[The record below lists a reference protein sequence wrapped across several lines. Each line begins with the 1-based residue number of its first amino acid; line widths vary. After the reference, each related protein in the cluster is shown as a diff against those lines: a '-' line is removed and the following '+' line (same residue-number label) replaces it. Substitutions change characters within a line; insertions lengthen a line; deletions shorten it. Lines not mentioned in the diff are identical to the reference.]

1 MNDSSHILIVDDRED
16 SRKIL
21 QTILNKEGYNLTFAS
36 SGHEAIEKISIA
48 KPDLILLDVLMPD
61 MNGFEVCKYI
71 RATPSLADIP
81 VIIVTGLDER
91 QARLEGLSA
100 GADDFIS
107 KPIDKHELKARVNT
121 ITRLN
126 RQRHIMAETINKQ
139 NVELKE
145 LNRKLKKFL
154 EEDASKVASLLL
166 IERDKFKWIVDNE
179 DIGYI
184 ILDSHDIILYINLKG
199 RVYLAIESEK
209 DLTIPF
215 IELLKKNYYLEEE
228 HLWDSWPKKINRYI
242 TSSKTHTVSKLQVS
256 ITSIPGTEEYLVKIE
271 EKKRHYF
278 NELVSREKG
287 KGNDNSNLYILT
299 EV

>member
-1 MNDSSHILIVDDRED
+1 VKGELLLNNKVYERTTFMNDSPHILIVDDRED

-36 SGHEAIEKISIA
+36 SGHEAIDKISIA

-61 MNGFEVCKYI
+61 MNGFEVCKHI
-71 RATPSLADIP
+71 RSTPSIADIP

-107 KPIDKHELKARVNT
+107 KPIDKHELKARVHT

-139 NVELKE
+139 NIELKE

-166 IERDKFKWIVDNE
+166 VERDKFKWIVDNE
-179 DIGYI
+179 EIGYI
-184 ILDSHDIILYINLKG
+184 ILDSHDRILYINLKG

-271 EKKRHYF
+271 EKKGIIST
-278 NELVSREKG
+278 N
-287 KGNDNSNLYILT
+287 
-299 EV
+299 

>member
-1 MNDSSHILIVDDRED
+1 MKGELLLNNKVYERTTFMNDSPHILIVDDRED

-36 SGHEAIEKISIA
+36 SGHEAIDKISIA

-61 MNGFEVCKYI
+61 MNGFEVCKHI
-71 RATPSLADIP
+71 RSTPSIADIP

-107 KPIDKHELKARVNT
+107 KPIDKHELKARVHT

-139 NVELKE
+139 NIELKE

-166 IERDKFKWIVDNE
+166 VERDKFKWIVDNE
-179 DIGYI
+179 EIGYI
-184 ILDSHDIILYINLKG
+184 ILDSHDRILYINLKG

-271 EKKRHYF
+271 EKKGIIST
-278 NELVSREKG
+278 N
-287 KGNDNSNLYILT
+287 
-299 EV
+299 

>member
-271 EKKRHYF
+271 EKKGIIST
-278 NELVSREKG
+278 N
-287 KGNDNSNLYILT
+287 
-299 EV
+299 

>member
-256 ITSIPGTEEYLVKIE
+256 ITSIPGTEEYLIKIE
-271 EKKRHYF
+271 EKKGIIST
-278 NELVSREKG
+278 N
-287 KGNDNSNLYILT
+287 
-299 EV
+299 

>member
-1 MNDSSHILIVDDRED
+1 MKGELLLNNKVYERTTFMNDSPHILIVDDRED

-36 SGHEAIEKISIA
+36 SGHEAIDKISIA

-61 MNGFEVCKYI
+61 MNGFEVCKHI
-71 RATPSLADIP
+71 RSTPSIADIP

-107 KPIDKHELKARVNT
+107 KPIDKHELKARVHT

-139 NVELKE
+139 NIQLKE

-166 IERDKFKWIVDNE
+166 VERDKFKWIVDNE
-179 DIGYI
+179 EIGYI
-184 ILDSHDIILYINLKG
+184 ILDSHDRILYINLKG

-271 EKKRHYF
+271 EKKGIIST
-278 NELVSREKG
+278 N
-287 KGNDNSNLYILT
+287 
-299 EV
+299 

>member
-1 MNDSSHILIVDDRED
+1 VKGELLLNNKVYERTTFMNDSPHILIVDDRED

-36 SGHEAIEKISIA
+36 SGHEAINKISIA

-61 MNGFEVCKYI
+61 MNGFEVCKHI
-71 RATPSLADIP
+71 RSTPSIADIP

-107 KPIDKHELKARVNT
+107 KPIDKHELKARVHT

-139 NVELKE
+139 NIELKE

-166 IERDKFKWIVDNE
+166 VERDKFKWIVDNE
-179 DIGYI
+179 EIGYI
-184 ILDSHDIILYINLKG
+184 ILDSHDRILYINLKG
-199 RVYLAIESEK
+199 RVYLAIEREK

-271 EKKRHYF
+271 EKKGIIST
-278 NELVSREKG
+278 N
-287 KGNDNSNLYILT
+287 
-299 EV
+299 

>member
-36 SGHEAIEKISIA
+36 SGHEAIEKISIE

-61 MNGFEVCKYI
+61 MNGFEVCKHI
-71 RATPSLADIP
+71 RATPSFADIP

-107 KPIDKHELKARVNT
+107 KPIDKHELKARVKT

-126 RQRHIMAETINKQ
+126 KQRHIMAETISKQ
-139 NVELKE
+139 NMELKE
-145 LNRKLKKFL
+145 LNKKLKKFL

-166 IERDKFKWIVDNE
+166 VERDKFKWIVDNE
-179 DIGYI
+179 EIGYI
-184 ILDSHDIILYINLKG
+184 ILNSLDRILYINLKG
-199 RVYLAIESEK
+199 RIYLDIESEK
-209 DLTIPF
+209 DLTNPF

-228 HLWDSWPKKINRYI
+228 HLWDRWPEEINRYI

-271 EKKRHYF
+271 EKKGIIST
-278 NELVSREKG
+278 N
-287 KGNDNSNLYILT
+287 
-299 EV
+299 

>member
-61 MNGFEVCKYI
+61 MNGFEVCKHI
-71 RATPSLADIP
+71 RATPSLSDIP

-107 KPIDKHELKARVNT
+107 KPIDKHELKARVST

-184 ILDSHDIILYINLKG
+184 ILDAHDTILYINLKG

-209 DLTIPF
+209 DLIIPF

-228 HLWDSWPKKINRYI
+228 HLWDSWPKKINRYV
-242 TSSKTHTVSKLQVS
+242 TSSKNHTVSKLQVS

-271 EKKRHYF
+271 EKKGIIST
-278 NELVSREKG
+278 N
-287 KGNDNSNLYILT
+287 
-299 EV
+299 

>member
-1 MNDSSHILIVDDRED
+1 MNDSPHILIVDDRED

-36 SGHEAIEKISIA
+36 SGHEAIEKISIE
-48 KPDLILLDVLMPD
+48 KPELILLDVLMPD
-61 MNGFEVCKYI
+61 MNGFEVCKHI

-107 KPIDKHELKARVNT
+107 KPIDKHELKARVKT

-126 RQRHIMAETINKQ
+126 RQRHIMAETISKQ
-139 NVELKE
+139 NMELKE

-166 IERDKFKWIVDNE
+166 VERDKFKWIVDNE
-179 DIGYI
+179 EIGYI
-184 ILDSHDIILYINLKG
+184 ILDSLDRILYINLKG

-209 DLTIPF
+209 DLTTPF
-215 IELLKKNYYLEEE
+215 MELLKKNYYLEEE
-228 HLWDSWPKKINRYI
+228 HLWDSWPKEFNRYI

-271 EKKRHYF
+271 EKKGIIST
-278 NELVSREKG
+278 N
-287 KGNDNSNLYILT
+287 
-299 EV
+299 

>member
-1 MNDSSHILIVDDRED
+1 MSSKLNNNVYERIKFMNDNPHILIVDDRED

-36 SGHEAIEKISIA
+36 SGLEAIEKISTA

-61 MNGFEVCKYI
+61 MNGFEVCKHI
-71 RATPSLADIP
+71 RSNPCLADIP

-126 RQRHIMAETINKQ
+126 RQRHIMAETINEQ
-139 NVELKE
+139 NIELKE
-145 LNRKLKKFL
+145 LNSKLKKFL

-166 IERDKFKWIVDNE
+166 VERDTFKWIVDNE
-179 DIGYI
+179 EIGYI
-184 ILDSHDIILYINLKG
+184 ILDSHDRILYINLKG

-209 DLTIPF
+209 DLTAPF
-215 IELLKKNYYLEEE
+215 MELLKKNYSLEEE
-228 HLWDSWPKKINRYI
+228 HLWNSWPKEINRYI
-242 TSSKTHTVSKLQVS
+242 TSGKTHTVSKLQVS

-271 EKKRHYF
+271 EKKGIIST
-278 NELVSREKG
+278 N
-287 KGNDNSNLYILT
+287 
-299 EV
+299 